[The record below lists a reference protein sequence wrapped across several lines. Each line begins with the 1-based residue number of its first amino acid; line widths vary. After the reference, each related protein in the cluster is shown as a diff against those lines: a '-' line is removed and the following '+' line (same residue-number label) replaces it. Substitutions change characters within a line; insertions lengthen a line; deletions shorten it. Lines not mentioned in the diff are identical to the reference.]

1 MTTVTFEHLSK
12 SFVGLEKPVLKDFS
26 LKVKSGELV
35 SLLGPSGIGK
45 STLLKLIA
53 GIERPDSG
61 DIHYD
66 GQSILSIAP
75 NQRGAVFMFQ
85 KAYLF
90 PFLSVGENIAFGLK
104 VKGVSVKERRF
115 RVAKMLDLIGL
126 PGIENRRPGE
136 LSGGEQQRV
145 ALARSLVI
153 HPKVLLLDEPF
164 NSLDH
169 PIRLSL
175 QEAVRNI
182 QQELGITTILVT
194 HDLDEAMAMSD
205 RMALLLNGHVAAI
218 DRPNILF
225 NYPPCVE
232 TAKFVGVSTFIDGE
246 AKNGWLESALGKI
259 KIVDQKKS
267 GAAIFAIRPEHIR
280 IQTEKCENSFRA
292 SVKNCVFRGEH
303 LEYQV
308 VLNGMTMRARV
319 PGGEPIVEGKHVN
332 VTLPRERLFEV
343 IGSSSALNF

>member
-126 PGIENRRPGE
+126 PGIENCRPGE
-136 LSGGEQQRV
+136 LSGG
-145 ALARSLVI
+145 
-153 HPKVLLLDEPF
+153 
-164 NSLDH
+164 NS
-169 PIRLSL
+169 
-175 QEAVRNI
+175 
-182 QQELGITTILVT
+182 
-194 HDLDEAMAMSD
+194 
-205 RMALLLNGHVAAI
+205 
-218 DRPNILF
+218 
-225 NYPPCVE
+225 
-232 TAKFVGVSTFIDGE
+232 
-246 AKNGWLESALGKI
+246 
-259 KIVDQKKS
+259 
-267 GAAIFAIRPEHIR
+267 
-280 IQTEKCENSFRA
+280 
-292 SVKNCVFRGEH
+292 
-303 LEYQV
+303 
-308 VLNGMTMRARV
+308 
-319 PGGEPIVEGKHVN
+319 N
-332 VTLPRERLFEV
+332 V
-343 IGSSSALNF
+343 

>member
-1 MTTVTFEHLSK
+1 M
-12 SFVGLEKPVLKDFS
+12 
-26 LKVKSGELV
+26 
-35 SLLGPSGIGK
+35 
-45 STLLKLIA
+45 
-53 GIERPDSG
+53 
-61 DIHYD
+61 
-66 GQSILSIAP
+66 
-75 NQRGAVFMFQ
+75 
-85 KAYLF
+85 
-90 PFLSVGENIAFGLK
+90 
-104 VKGVSVKERRF
+104 
-115 RVAKMLDLIGL
+115 
-126 PGIENRRPGE
+126 
-136 LSGGEQQRV
+136 
-145 ALARSLVI
+145 VI

-246 AKNGWLESALGKI
+246 AKNGWLKSALGKI

-292 SVKNCVFRGEH
+292 SVKNCVSRR
-303 LEYQV
+303 
-308 VLNGMTMRARV
+308 T
-319 PGGEPIVEGKHVN
+319 
-332 VTLPRERLFEV
+332 
-343 IGSSSALNF
+343 S